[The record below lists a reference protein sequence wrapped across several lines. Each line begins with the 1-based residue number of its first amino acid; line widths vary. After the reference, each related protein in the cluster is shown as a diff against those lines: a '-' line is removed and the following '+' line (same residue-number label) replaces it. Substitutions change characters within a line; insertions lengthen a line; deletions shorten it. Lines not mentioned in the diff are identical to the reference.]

1 MLNFIKK
8 GKPDKDEKERRK
20 REKKKEAKLAGGGSI
35 STEDLL
41 RLDEVRRSLK
51 IRGRRKEKE
60 KLPSGIT
67 ADYSAEFFAQLD
79 IDRGVEMDRGTE
91 EVLATANT
99 TIDNNG
105 YSHRQIAYNISQSD
119 SSENSLQSLKSRFLP
134 PVPPKPPKRGI
145 LKGPRINVASTIE
158 ETPNIPSP
166 DSSSILMRNTL
177 QNEVITYHNVP
188 LKGFAGNGGDNQSN
202 SSMMNTLHI
211 ITSPSPSAESLT
223 DTTTNSSF
231 ATPPF
236 SLSPVGESQ
245 GFHRWS
251 RVQAFEELSLPLP
264 PIKLV
269 NLPPPRELVIK
280 RQKTPRNDFGFSLRK
295 AICLDRSAS
304 LFSPVFRP
312 VIFAEPGAQ
321 GNATGLLPGDRL
333 IKVNGV
339 SVEDLPRETIIEM
352 IRNSGESVTVQVQ
365 PVGELVEL
373 SRRCMTNSSDETDRV
388 GTSVSN
394 CNTLRRSASK
404 RFKSETKT
412 EGDDGPWTTTNG
424 ESVWLV
430 HRGGFCAATRFL
442 QKNQSESNGKV
453 LIELQHSGEQLHVD
467 EDDIEKANPSK
478 LDLVEDICQLKH
490 LNEASVLH
498 CIRQRYASNLIHTKA
513 GPTLMVVN
521 PMAPLSLYSE
531 KVVSMFRGCKTEDMP
546 PHVYSLAQTAYR
558 TMLETRRDQSLIFM
572 GRSGSGKTTS
582 FKHALYYLALAAGSV
597 NKLLTAE
604 KVNAINT
611 ILEAFGN
618 AKTCMN
624 SNATRFTQI
633 LSLDFDHS
641 GQIASASV
649 QVLLLERNRCG
660 RRNGSDCTFHV
671 LTRLLAGAEGSLQKE
686 LHLDNVSSDEGN
698 PFVNLPQKLE
708 DRQKAST
715 EFVRLVQ
722 AFAMLNVEASS
733 VKALWHVLAAIYH
746 LGVAGVT
753 KIGVG
758 ATARTQFANPSAARR
773 AATLLGISM
782 EDLTSAAFQSG
793 SSSPAR
799 SPTDSADASWDG
811 LEALIVG
818 LYSETMAAVV
828 SLVNKAI
835 STSAHTIASILLLDS
850 PGFQNPASC
859 GQQAGATLSDLRHN
873 YLQERLQL
881 LFHHVTLVAPRDR
894 YAQELVELDGE
905 GVPEAN
911 PAQLVSLIDKAP
923 QSHVVRTSQRDL
935 REQDRRGLL
944 WLLDEESI
952 YPNSNDDS
960 FYERLFNHYGD
971 REHQNLLRRAGGTR
985 QFILQHLQGTN
996 PVLYSATGWLK
1007 ASKEHPATKAATTLL
1022 QDSSKEDI
1030 SRLFISAFGRG
1041 NGAVFCG
1048 SIAGMEGSQSLRR
1061 VSSIR
1066 RSFTTAGVKRNSLM
1080 LQVKFTVDGIIDTF
1094 RRTGTHFVH
1103 CFMLQHNAGITSA
1116 SSQTSPQ
1123 HTSEDI
1129 VNIPLV
1135 RSQLRGSQILEAA
1148 RLHRLGFP
1156 ESVPLHEFIRRFG
1169 LLGDVQVKDQTVEQI
1184 LSSNEI
1190 DSSTYRIGPS
1200 QVLFRSGVLGQLEAK
1215 RDELLSDRIIQFQ
1228 SYCRGYL
1235 ARRRVA
1241 HRRVQEL
1248 AVRCIQRNVRA
1259 FLMVRDWPWWRLLVR
1274 VTPLLNVHR
1283 TEEQLKAAN
1292 DELQTLKAKLDKI
1305 ETERATLKAENE
1317 KLEAKLS
1324 EMTVD
1329 LAEERSTANLASER
1343 LEAEAAE
1350 RLKLEKELQ
1359 EQHGKIRTLQETSE
1373 KLEMELICAKSDLN
1387 GISEDED
1394 GDNDDGAGGVYKLK
1408 YERVARELEFT
1419 KRRLQTQHEHDLEQ
1433 LVGLKKQLEKKLA
1446 DAYEEVEEQRQVVGQ
1461 WKRKAQKMT
1470 NEMNDLRMLLDEQN
1484 SRNNLLEKRQRKFD
1498 SECQSLQ
1505 EGARQEKQA
1514 KDRLGREKDILI
1526 AEKFTLE
1533 QTLGDTRLELELKEE
1548 KLASLQRE
1556 LEEMTFGGGTEEEVA
1571 QLKRSKL
1578 ELERRNKEQ
1587 EEELDEMAGQ
1597 VQLLEQAKLR
1607 LEMTLETMRKEA
1619 RREAQQ
1625 RDDELEEARG
1635 ASYKKIKALECQL
1648 ETEHEERTLLVREK
1662 HELERRLA
1670 AAAEQDRAD
1679 RAAEESAIQK
1689 LKRDLRKY
1697 KALLKDAQ
1705 SQLERAKAD
1714 SPGKILIRQL
1724 RNQIEDAEAARTIA
1738 VKARQ
1743 TAEAE
1748 LTDLQSLLEETQ
1760 RAKSDA
1766 EEKASQAHRDR
1777 SELQAQIEENE
1788 EEMGE
1793 LMKKY
1798 TATVKQLNTEQMA
1811 SSEYE
1816 IKISELEAEKNSLK
1830 EQIAELTA
1838 RVENVENM
1846 SDPSASLLTKR
1857 LELRTKELESK
1868 LELEQATKARIEVQC
1883 NRHKDGMEK
1892 LQQEIN
1898 LLRAKEMQSQEALK
1912 KSQKTL
1918 RELREEL
1925 HTVSNREQESM
1936 VKRKD
1941 LEKRLETV
1949 ESECASSKND
1959 LRLALLRIADLQ
1971 TAMEEGDED
1980 PSDSDQDSDSSDDS
1994 LSDLEQRL
2002 NPIRPRLTTRIAA
2015 KETNGVADDAL
2026 VIREGRSDNGPRI
2039 SVALSPSS
2047 STSHGNG
2054 DTSYA

>member
-1 MLNFIKK
+1 MPLSPSQSQKINGIPSSPRISFPTNGLPI
-8 GKPDKDEKERRK
+8 GLGSIGQARK
-20 REKKKEAKLAGGGSI
+20 RYVGEEFPKRIAIRPMQPTEKAPRAINGKVGSLAAARPPLPQIKVPKIVSPTPGKLTVKGLSGKNGLLEPAPKVLNPNYRPLENGVKKQQRALEATLTVPVTPSSSSGSI
-35 STEDLL
+35 S
-41 RLDEVRRSLK
+41 R
-51 IRGRRKEKE
+51 
-60 KLPSGIT
+60 
-67 ADYSAEFFAQLD
+67 
-79 IDRGVEMDRGTE
+79 
-91 EVLATANT
+91 
-99 TIDNNG
+99 
-105 YSHRQIAYNISQSD
+105 D
-119 SSENSLQSLKSRFLP
+119 SSCISLTISR
-134 PVPPKPPKRGI
+134 
-145 LKGPRINVASTIE
+145 
-158 ETPNIPSP
+158 
-166 DSSSILMRNTL
+166 
-177 QNEVITYHNVP
+177 
-188 LKGFAGNGGDNQSN
+188 
-202 SSMMNTLHI
+202 
-211 ITSPSPSAESLT
+211 SPSP
-223 DTTTNSSF
+223 
-231 ATPPF
+231 
-236 SLSPVGESQ
+236 
-245 GFHRWS
+245 
-251 RVQAFEELSLPLP
+251 
-264 PIKLV
+264 
-269 NLPPPRELVIK
+269 
-280 RQKTPRNDFGFSLRK
+280 
-295 AICLDRSAS
+295 C
-304 LFSPVFRP
+304 
-312 VIFAEPGAQ
+312 
-321 GNATGLLPGDRL
+321 
-333 IKVNGV
+333 
-339 SVEDLPRETIIEM
+339 
-352 IRNSGESVTVQVQ
+352 
-365 PVGELVEL
+365 
-373 SRRCMTNSSDETDRV
+373 
-388 GTSVSN
+388 
-394 CNTLRRSASK
+394 
-404 RFKSETKT
+404 
-412 EGDDGPWTTTNG
+412 
-424 ESVWLV
+424 
-430 HRGGFCAATRFL
+430 
-442 QKNQSESNGKV
+442 
-453 LIELQHSGEQLHVD
+453 
-467 EDDIEKANPSK
+467 
-478 LDLVEDICQLKH
+478 
-490 LNEASVLH
+490 
-498 CIRQRYASNLIHTKA
+498 
-513 GPTLMVVN
+513 
-521 PMAPLSLYSE
+521 
-531 KVVSMFRGCKTEDMP
+531 
-546 PHVYSLAQTAYR
+546 
-558 TMLETRRDQSLIFM
+558 
-572 GRSGSGKTTS
+572 
-582 FKHALYYLALAAGSV
+582 
-597 NKLLTAE
+597 
-604 KVNAINT
+604 
-611 ILEAFGN
+611 
-618 AKTCMN
+618 
-624 SNATRFTQI
+624 
-633 LSLDFDHS
+633 
-641 GQIASASV
+641 
-649 QVLLLERNRCG
+649 
-660 RRNGSDCTFHV
+660 
-671 LTRLLAGAEGSLQKE
+671 
-686 LHLDNVSSDEGN
+686 
-698 PFVNLPQKLE
+698 
-708 DRQKAST
+708 ST
-715 EFVRLVQ
+715 
-722 AFAMLNVEASS
+722 
-733 VKALWHVLAAIYH
+733 
-746 LGVAGVT
+746 
-753 KIGVG
+753 
-758 ATARTQFANPSAARR
+758 
-773 AATLLGISM
+773 
-782 EDLTSAAFQSG
+782 
-793 SSSPAR
+793 
-799 SPTDSADASWDG
+799 
-811 LEALIVG
+811 
-818 LYSETMAAVV
+818 
-828 SLVNKAI
+828 
-835 STSAHTIASILLLDS
+835 
-850 PGFQNPASC
+850 
-859 GQQAGATLSDLRHN
+859 
-873 YLQERLQL
+873 
-881 LFHHVTLVAPRDR
+881 
-894 YAQELVELDGE
+894 
-905 GVPEAN
+905 
-911 PAQLVSLIDKAP
+911 
-923 QSHVVRTSQRDL
+923 
-935 REQDRRGLL
+935 
-944 WLLDEESI
+944 
-952 YPNSNDDS
+952 
-960 FYERLFNHYGD
+960 
-971 REHQNLLRRAGGTR
+971 
-985 QFILQHLQGTN
+985 
-996 PVLYSATGWLK
+996 
-1007 ASKEHPATKAATTLL
+1007 
-1022 QDSSKEDI
+1022 
-1030 SRLFISAFGRG
+1030 
-1041 NGAVFCG
+1041 
-1048 SIAGMEGSQSLRR
+1048 
-1061 VSSIR
+1061 
-1066 RSFTTAGVKRNSLM
+1066 
-1080 LQVKFTVDGIIDTF
+1080 
-1094 RRTGTHFVH
+1094 
-1103 CFMLQHNAGITSA
+1103 
-1116 SSQTSPQ
+1116 
-1123 HTSEDI
+1123 
-1129 VNIPLV
+1129 
-1135 RSQLRGSQILEAA
+1135 
-1148 RLHRLGFP
+1148 
-1156 ESVPLHEFIRRFG
+1156 
-1169 LLGDVQVKDQTVEQI
+1169 
-1184 LSSNEI
+1184 
-1190 DSSTYRIGPS
+1190 
-1200 QVLFRSGVLGQLEAK
+1200 RSGVSSRSSIGDTSYSHGLSPRRVFPQTYTGIERSLSEKEFRNLEQSPVVFDANMSFVLGCTKQSVRQSFRPSPAHTDADTASNYLSSRIQDFLK
-1215 RDELLSDRIIQFQ
+1215 RTDHVMEEWAALGKKSSCDDDTISLIERQREHNRQMNGVGRSRSVTNIMIKGYQILKSDKLPPTSSR
-1228 SYCRGYL
+1228 SNSL
-1235 ARRRVA
+1235 ARDFSDTDT
-1241 HRRVQEL
+1241 
-1248 AVRCIQRNVRA
+1248 II
-1259 FLMVRDWPWWRLLVR
+1259 DD
-1274 VTPLLNVHR
+1274 
-1283 TEEQLKAAN
+1283 
-1292 DELQTLKAKLDKI
+1292 DE
-1305 ETERATLKAENE
+1305 
-1317 KLEAKLS
+1317 LS

>member
-1 MLNFIKK
+1 MPLSPSQSQKINGIPSSPRISFPTNGLPI
-8 GKPDKDEKERRK
+8 GLGSIGQARK
-20 REKKKEAKLAGGGSI
+20 RYVGEEFPKRIAIRPMQPTEKAPRAINGKVGSLAAARPPLPQIKVPKIVSPTPGKLTVKGLSGKNGLLEPAPKVLNPNYRPLENGVKKQQRALEATLTVPVTPSSSSGSI
-35 STEDLL
+35 S
-41 RLDEVRRSLK
+41 R
-51 IRGRRKEKE
+51 
-60 KLPSGIT
+60 
-67 ADYSAEFFAQLD
+67 
-79 IDRGVEMDRGTE
+79 
-91 EVLATANT
+91 
-99 TIDNNG
+99 
-105 YSHRQIAYNISQSD
+105 D
-119 SSENSLQSLKSRFLP
+119 SSCISLTISR
-134 PVPPKPPKRGI
+134 
-145 LKGPRINVASTIE
+145 
-158 ETPNIPSP
+158 
-166 DSSSILMRNTL
+166 
-177 QNEVITYHNVP
+177 
-188 LKGFAGNGGDNQSN
+188 
-202 SSMMNTLHI
+202 
-211 ITSPSPSAESLT
+211 SPSP
-223 DTTTNSSF
+223 
-231 ATPPF
+231 
-236 SLSPVGESQ
+236 
-245 GFHRWS
+245 
-251 RVQAFEELSLPLP
+251 
-264 PIKLV
+264 
-269 NLPPPRELVIK
+269 
-280 RQKTPRNDFGFSLRK
+280 
-295 AICLDRSAS
+295 C
-304 LFSPVFRP
+304 
-312 VIFAEPGAQ
+312 
-321 GNATGLLPGDRL
+321 
-333 IKVNGV
+333 
-339 SVEDLPRETIIEM
+339 
-352 IRNSGESVTVQVQ
+352 
-365 PVGELVEL
+365 
-373 SRRCMTNSSDETDRV
+373 
-388 GTSVSN
+388 
-394 CNTLRRSASK
+394 
-404 RFKSETKT
+404 
-412 EGDDGPWTTTNG
+412 
-424 ESVWLV
+424 
-430 HRGGFCAATRFL
+430 
-442 QKNQSESNGKV
+442 
-453 LIELQHSGEQLHVD
+453 
-467 EDDIEKANPSK
+467 
-478 LDLVEDICQLKH
+478 
-490 LNEASVLH
+490 
-498 CIRQRYASNLIHTKA
+498 
-513 GPTLMVVN
+513 
-521 PMAPLSLYSE
+521 
-531 KVVSMFRGCKTEDMP
+531 
-546 PHVYSLAQTAYR
+546 
-558 TMLETRRDQSLIFM
+558 
-572 GRSGSGKTTS
+572 
-582 FKHALYYLALAAGSV
+582 
-597 NKLLTAE
+597 
-604 KVNAINT
+604 
-611 ILEAFGN
+611 
-618 AKTCMN
+618 
-624 SNATRFTQI
+624 
-633 LSLDFDHS
+633 
-641 GQIASASV
+641 
-649 QVLLLERNRCG
+649 
-660 RRNGSDCTFHV
+660 
-671 LTRLLAGAEGSLQKE
+671 
-686 LHLDNVSSDEGN
+686 
-698 PFVNLPQKLE
+698 
-708 DRQKAST
+708 ST
-715 EFVRLVQ
+715 
-722 AFAMLNVEASS
+722 
-733 VKALWHVLAAIYH
+733 
-746 LGVAGVT
+746 
-753 KIGVG
+753 
-758 ATARTQFANPSAARR
+758 
-773 AATLLGISM
+773 
-782 EDLTSAAFQSG
+782 
-793 SSSPAR
+793 
-799 SPTDSADASWDG
+799 
-811 LEALIVG
+811 
-818 LYSETMAAVV
+818 
-828 SLVNKAI
+828 
-835 STSAHTIASILLLDS
+835 
-850 PGFQNPASC
+850 
-859 GQQAGATLSDLRHN
+859 
-873 YLQERLQL
+873 
-881 LFHHVTLVAPRDR
+881 
-894 YAQELVELDGE
+894 
-905 GVPEAN
+905 
-911 PAQLVSLIDKAP
+911 
-923 QSHVVRTSQRDL
+923 
-935 REQDRRGLL
+935 
-944 WLLDEESI
+944 
-952 YPNSNDDS
+952 
-960 FYERLFNHYGD
+960 
-971 REHQNLLRRAGGTR
+971 
-985 QFILQHLQGTN
+985 
-996 PVLYSATGWLK
+996 
-1007 ASKEHPATKAATTLL
+1007 
-1022 QDSSKEDI
+1022 
-1030 SRLFISAFGRG
+1030 
-1041 NGAVFCG
+1041 
-1048 SIAGMEGSQSLRR
+1048 
-1061 VSSIR
+1061 
-1066 RSFTTAGVKRNSLM
+1066 
-1080 LQVKFTVDGIIDTF
+1080 
-1094 RRTGTHFVH
+1094 
-1103 CFMLQHNAGITSA
+1103 
-1116 SSQTSPQ
+1116 
-1123 HTSEDI
+1123 
-1129 VNIPLV
+1129 
-1135 RSQLRGSQILEAA
+1135 
-1148 RLHRLGFP
+1148 
-1156 ESVPLHEFIRRFG
+1156 
-1169 LLGDVQVKDQTVEQI
+1169 
-1184 LSSNEI
+1184 
-1190 DSSTYRIGPS
+1190 
-1200 QVLFRSGVLGQLEAK
+1200 RSGVSSRSSIGDTSYSHGLSPRRVLPQTYTGIERSLSEKEFRNLEQSPVVFDANMSFVLGCTKQSVRQSFRPSPAHTDADTASNYLSSRIQDFLK
-1215 RDELLSDRIIQFQ
+1215 RTDHVMEEWAALGKKSSCDDDTISLIERQREHNRQMNGVGRSRSVTNIMIKGYQILKSDKLPPTSSR
-1228 SYCRGYL
+1228 SNSL
-1235 ARRRVA
+1235 ARDFSDTDT
-1241 HRRVQEL
+1241 
-1248 AVRCIQRNVRA
+1248 II
-1259 FLMVRDWPWWRLLVR
+1259 DD
-1274 VTPLLNVHR
+1274 
-1283 TEEQLKAAN
+1283 
-1292 DELQTLKAKLDKI
+1292 DE
-1305 ETERATLKAENE
+1305 
-1317 KLEAKLS
+1317 LS

-1597 VQLLEQAKLR
+1597 VQ
-1607 LEMTLETMRKEA
+1607 TMRKEA

-1898 LLRAKEMQSQEALK
+1898 LLL
-1912 KSQKTL
+1912 
-1918 RELREEL
+1918 
-1925 HTVSNREQESM
+1925 SNREQESM